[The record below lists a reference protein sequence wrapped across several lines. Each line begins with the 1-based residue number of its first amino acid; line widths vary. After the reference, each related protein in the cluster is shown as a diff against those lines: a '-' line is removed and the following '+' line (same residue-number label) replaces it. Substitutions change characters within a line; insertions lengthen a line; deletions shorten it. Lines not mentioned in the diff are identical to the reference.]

1 MPTLGKKHTRNL
13 NHYTRR
19 LIFQYAA
26 YTREA
31 ALAKVTEGAD
41 KATHEAQAKLY
52 HTWARETEQ
61 ILAGL
66 GVYPGV
72 VFFEGMTS

>member
-1 MPTLGKKHTRNL
+1 MPKLGKKHTRNL

-19 LIFQYAA
+19 LVLQYGAM
-26 YTREA
+26 TREI

-41 KATHEAQAKLY
+41 KATHAAQAELY
-52 HTWARETEQ
+52 HKWARETEQ

-72 VFFEGMTS
+72 VWFDGQD